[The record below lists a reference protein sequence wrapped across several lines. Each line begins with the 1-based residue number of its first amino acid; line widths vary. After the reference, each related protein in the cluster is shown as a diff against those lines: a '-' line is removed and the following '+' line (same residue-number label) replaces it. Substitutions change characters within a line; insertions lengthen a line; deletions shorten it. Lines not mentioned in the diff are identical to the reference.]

1 MEWEKILAL
10 NKNYQKKKKIDFF
23 FADGTIDRLPI
34 NHKNFNFI
42 RKNISN
48 IPAPKNISINQ
59 FIKNKKKGRDY
70 ILKLDLEG
78 DEYKVVIDLERAY
91 IKEARIIIIEFH
103 HMHRILISGCYDY
116 IDYCFNKILDTHAVV
131 HIHPNN
137 MGEIIS
143 YKNLKIFTVL
153 EITFLREDRFF
164 LKKNIKNFT
173 NILDFQT
180 NPNKKPFLI
189 PNNYFN

>member
-1 MEWEKILAL
+1 
-10 NKNYQKKKKIDFF
+10 
-23 FADGTIDRLPI
+23 
-34 NHKNFNFI
+34 
-42 RKNISN
+42 
-48 IPAPKNISINQ
+48 
-59 FIKNKKKGRDY
+59 
-70 ILKLDLEG
+70 
-78 DEYKVVIDLERAY
+78 
-91 IKEARIIIIEFH
+91 
-103 HMHRILISGCYDY
+103 MHRILISGCYDY